1 MKRSFIY
8 RTLMVLAL
16 LFGAMSAASAAD
28 RFYVEA
34 ANIEPGETKTLSLNL
49 DNDQTFYGFQADIT
63 LPEGLEIITNT
74 SDKADVTLSSRC
86 DGSYTTVSNVLASGA
101 VRLGAFSTSHA
112 AISGNSGALLYLK
125 VKAADDFVGGTLSI
139 SNILFVGANDRDV
152 EFPDYSIVLG
162 NQHSNKFYIPD
173 FKIAVNETKTI
184 GLVLDNE
191 TSLTAFQTDVYL
203 PEGLSIVA
211 NTFAVTNRASGH
223 SVSAKS
229 FSDGRTRITC
239 FNPNNVKFSGNTG
252 ALVEFY
258 ITANKDVAES
268 CSIELKNN
276 IFSTATG
283 SEFVL
288 DNTTTN
294 VTTERALVQSITLDS
309 STLSLIVGDTWQLNA
324 DVQPTF
330 ASTKEL
336 EWTSSNPEIATVS
349 SNGFITATGIGTA
362 TITAAA
368 VDGSGVKAECIVS
381 VSGVPVKSI
390 VLSRTSASLKATE
403 TVTLTATV
411 TPANASDKSVLWS
424 SNNNEIATVDDN
436 GVITAQSIG
445 ETVISATSVSNPE
458 VTADCRITVV
468 PTPVTEINLNQTSVS
483 IQVGATFEFEATIL
497 PETATNKNLSWSSS
511 NSEVASIDANG
522 VVTAH
527 AIGTTTI
534 NALAGDGSGITASA
548 TVNVIPTPAD
558 GIEIQTPPSTQFKV
572 GETISLTAIVSPDDA
587 TDKSI
592 VWTSDNNNI
601 ATVGTTGVV
610 TAVNV
615 GKVNIKATNSAGLS
629 DEITLTVIPTLAEGI
644 NVIPSQLTLKVNESG
659 ALTVNIT
666 PATTTDKGV
675 VFASSNTEVAIVD
688 AEGRI
693 TALSLGE
700 TVITARTND
709 GSNLSASCKVTVIPT
724 PVETVTISY
733 EGSTSLQVGQT
744 AQLSAVVSPEDATD
758 KSIVW
763 DVQNSNVINVTSN
776 GLVTALGLG
785 EAWARATNSASGISD
800 YIIFNVIPTPVS
812 SINLNTTS
820 ISLKA
825 GETFSLS
832 ATVYPNNATD
842 KSLIWESSNTSVATV
857 SDNGVVKGISLGQTE
872 ITVSAIDGSG
882 VSAVCQV
889 NVIPTPADG
898 IKIDQRGPIQMKAGE
913 TYQLTATVMPET
925 ATDKS
930 VTWSSDAPGSVTVDE
945 NGLLH
950 AHAVGELHITAT
962 NSSGQSDRIVVVV
975 NPTLAQAIEL
985 NRSTTALKVGGTIQL
1000 SVIFTPESTTNKN
1013 VIWKSSNSSVAS
1025 VSDQGLV
1032 TAHTLG
1038 ECVVTATTLDGS
1050 NISATCDVAV
1060 GETAAEG
1067 ISISPVGPV
1076 TISVGES
1083 LQLSAE
1089 VTPST
1094 TTDKSVS
1101 WQTVGTYSDCI
1112 SVDETGLVTAIKS
1125 TMGNY
1130 ARVSATNSAG
1140 QSAYIDI
1147 LVPVL
1152 YVSSIEPGED
1162 TISLMPE
1169 QVMEIPITIY
1179 PENATFKD
1187 WSVESTNP
1195 NVASVAKSYKNNS
1208 VYVTALSVGETTIVI
1223 STTDGSGVSASI
1235 SVSVIP
1241 IPATGIEIETPETT
1255 QLKVGQTLR
1264 LSATVTP
1271 DDATHKSVIW
1281 SSENSSIATVD
1292 PYGVVTAVSVGEVNI
1307 TAMNSSGQTASI
1319 MIIVAPTLAESLTI
1333 NNTSVNMHVGEEYQF
1348 VAWIE
1353 PSTTTNKNLKWSSSN
1368 PNIVKID
1375 NNGKATAIELGEA
1388 VIEVATT
1395 DGSNLTA
1402 TCPVWVNP
1410 VSVEQVIIDYDGP
1423 TTLKVGDQIQLNASI
1438 LPENATDKRVE
1449 WVSQTPSS
1457 ITVDQNGLVTA
1468 VGLVEQSWIGAF
1480 SPASPYG
1487 DNPPADYKSDV
1498 IYFSVVKTLVERIEI
1513 LKDNDMIYAGE
1524 TRQLTAVVYPES
1536 ATNKTV
1542 TWESSN
1548 SSVVT
1553 VDVNGLLTAHQ
1564 AGYADIKALANDGS
1578 GVFATTRIYVA
1589 VTPVESIT
1597 IYANGS
1603 NELKDGE
1610 TLQLTATVSPE
1621 TATDKTVTWES
1632 SNQNVATVSNDGLV
1646 TAHSTIGSARITAT
1660 ANNGIT
1666 GFIDITV
1673 IETPVDKVELIS
1685 SKQTCYVGE
1694 RIEVTAEIFPA
1705 NATSKEVTW
1714 YVENPDI
1721 LRIQDYANDVL
1732 VAEAL
1737 SPGETYV
1744 SAKTNNGVIGSIGIK
1759 VLPILVESISLNK
1772 KVATLNV
1779 GETLQLVATIY
1790 PDNATDKRL
1799 KWVSPSDIVSIDD
1812 NGLITA
1818 LKPGV
1823 IDVGVYS
1830 MDGSGASNYCNITVN
1845 QPVTSIILSEHDI
1858 TLPYPS
1864 EFQLSA
1870 AIEPIDASNKSVYWE
1885 SSNEEVAMVNASGLI
1900 ITKAEGETIIS
1911 VSTLDGSNLTDE
1923 CHVTVKKVPNGI
1935 ETVTLDNLEI
1945 KIINNKL
1952 SIEGISTETTVR
1964 LYDINGRLV
1973 AVAKSCGDRITFDL
1987 STNSIYILSIGK
1999 YSLKVT
2005 SK

>member
-1 MKRSFIY
+1 M
-8 RTLMVLAL
+8 
-16 LFGAMSAASAAD
+16 
-28 RFYVEA
+28 
-34 ANIEPGETKTLSLNL
+34 
-49 DNDQTFYGFQADIT
+49 
-63 LPEGLEIITNT
+63 EIITNT
-74 SDKADVTLSSRC
+74 SGKADVTLSSRC

-125 VKAADDFVGGTLSI
+125 VKADDDFVGGTLSI

-288 DNTTTN
+288 ENTTTN

-330 ASTKEL
+330 ASTREL

-349 SNGFITATGIGTA
+349 SNGFITATGIGSA

-368 VDGSGVKAECIVS
+368 VDGSGVKAECMVS

-629 DEITLTVIPTLAEGI
+629 DEITLTVISTLAEGI

-1548 SSVVT
+1548 PSVVT